1 MTVQEQYDQL
11 NTAIGAIENGAQ
23 EYRVGNRTLRR
34 ADISMLYSERRRIQQ
49 ELAAAENSGGTYVAE
64 FYRG

>member
-23 EYRVGNRTLRR
+23 EYRIGNKTFQR
-34 ADISMLYSERRRIQQ
+34 ADISMLYKERRLIQQ
-49 ELAAAENSGGTYVAE
+49 ELAAIENSGGTYVAE